1 MVASAVAVVAV
12 VVTVVAV
19 VVVDVILELIDV
31 HSDLKN
37 PPHVNIAEGEL
48 D

>member
-1 MVASAVAVVAV
+1 MVASAVAV

-19 VVVDVILELIDV
+19 VVVDVVLELMDV
-31 HSDLKN
+31 KN